1 VGVGVTLDELLTE
14 GREVRWKHEQSRR
27 LAFALTDPAAWNPA
41 VILETVRMWGAL
53 LRTIF
58 DEAPGEF
65 EGWVARIIDA
75 GKQNDPPVDYSFF
88 AETLILIAWR
98 PYADN
103 SAEFVQALIAAVR
116 KMRLQ
121 FGWSRD
127 PLVGVHARLMAVAQ
141 ASNSPE
147 GGLLFRA
154 FLRDVSFTDQLAM
167 LGLRL

>member
-1 VGVGVTLDELLTE
+1 MGRLLDLCT
-14 GREVRWKHEQSRR
+14 G
-27 LAFALTDPAAWNPA
+27 
-41 VILETVRMWGAL
+41 
-53 LRTIF
+53 TIF

-75 GKQNDPPVDYSFF
+75 GKQNNPRVDYSFF

-103 SAEFVQALIAAVR
+103 SADFVHPLIAAAR
-116 KMRLQ
+116 KMRLR

-127 PLVGVHARLMAVAQ
+127 PVVGVHARLMAIAQ
-141 ASNSPE
+141 ASNSPQ

-154 FLRDVSFTDQLAM
+154 FLREVSFTDQLGM